1 MLSPCWR
8 SSLSSIRLMGRGF
21 DETRRFRVNVNTSP
35 EPQWKVDHSALSVEG
50 LPKNIGL
57 KVRGAV
63 AFDHPP
69 GGETPGT
76 PQLCREAEGEDRHER
91 QT

>member
-1 MLSPCWR
+1 MEW
-8 SSLSSIRLMGRGF
+8 F
-21 DETRRFRVNVNTSP
+21 
-35 EPQWKVDHSALSVEG
+35 DHSALSVEG

-69 GGETPGT
+69 GGGT
-76 PQLCREAEGEDRHER
+76 HSNASYAVRLKEDRHER